1 MLTAG
6 SIELEELKQILLQA
20 GLPGVAERMNAWCVN
35 EGIDRPWAEWMEKVD
50 LAGK

>member
-6 SIELEELKQILLQA
+6 SIEPEELKQILLQA
-20 GLPGVAERMNAWCVN
+20 LLPGVAEWMNAWYVN
-35 EGIDRPWAEWMEKVD
+35 EGIDMPWAEWVEKVD